1 MSEAQQVS
9 GETLPSRRPPSVQ
22 KWRKN
27 RRYGN
32 QRNPTDLAT
41 IGRASVWLLPW
52 ERKSYPGVGRGM
64 SQLLGGPWCAS
75 AIWRWCTGARRCRPE
90 VALALAIEIERR
102 VAEGSAIA
110 RALRD
115 EVDAWRPFDRS
126 GLGFLAIDPET
137 GRNKRFRG

>member
-1 MSEAQQVS
+1 M
-9 GETLPSRRPPSVQ
+9 
-22 KWRKN
+22 
-27 RRYGN
+27 
-32 QRNPTDLAT
+32 AT
-41 IGRASVWLLPW
+41 
-52 ERKSYPGVGRGM
+52 
-64 SQLLGGPWCAS
+64 LLGNRWS
-75 AIWRWCTGARRCRPE
+75 KTAIWQWCTGARRCRPE

-110 RALRD
+110 AALRE